1 MINKTEKLKG
11 KQFFEIKQQMLKLNV
26 YNYF

>member
-11 KQFFEIKQQMLKLNV
+11 KQFFEIKQQMLKFNV